1 MKFGKIIMSKI
12 GKQQIKIPEGVTISL
27 NDDVISVTGPKG
39 SQDTPVLKYVDFK
52 ITDGVC
58 IATINTESKQASANW
73 GTTISLLQNAILGV
87 TEGYLK
93 ILEIE
98 GVGYRAALD
107 GKDLMLNV
115 GYSHQVR
122 FTPPEGITIVV
133 EKNVIKV
140 SGINKYLVGESA
152 AGIRAIKKPEP
163 YKGKGIHYRGEV
175 IVRKAGKKVA
185 GTTS

>member
-1 MKFGKIIMSKI
+1 MSKI
-12 GKQQIKIPEGVTISL
+12 GKQQIKIPTGVTIEVHE
-27 NDDVISVTGPKG
+27 DVIKVCGPKG
-39 SQDTPVLKYVDFK
+39 ELATPVLKYVDFK
-52 ITDGVC
+52 IADGVC
-58 IATINTESKQASANW
+58 TATITAENKQASSNW
-73 GTTISLLQNAILGV
+73 GTTISLLQNAIVGV

-122 FTPPEGITIVV
+122 FTPPEGITITV

-140 SGINKYLVGESA
+140 SGISKYLVGESA

-175 IVRKAGKKVA
+175 ILRKAGKKVA
-185 GTTS
+185 GTA